1 MSHHVEGSSTIQ
13 NTCYVS
19 KKDNSI
25 VPLRWGGAYLLQHL
39 GFSNTLRKQLLNQV
53 VL

>member
-25 VPLRWGGAYLLQHL
+25 VPLRWGAYLLQHL
-39 GFSNTLRKQLLNQV
+39 GFINTLRKQLLNQV